1 MVLICSKFQHVGVDF
16 LQFFLKKG
24 GIPQVGANQP
34 LAAPKI
40 FGKLFK
46 NLAQ

>member
-16 LQFFLKKG
+16 LQLFLKKG